1 MLKEL
6 YRMAVFAQVV
16 ERGSFS
22 KAAVALGLGKS
33 VVSAHVA
40 ALERR
45 LGTQL
50 INRSTRAL
58 SLTQEGN
65 AFYESCRQMVA
76 AGESAFA
83 TVESKRIGASGSIR
97 LTASYN
103 FGVSFLIA
111 QLAQFRKTPPDV
123 SFDLVL
129 EDSVSNVIEERF
141 DLALRVGRLPDTG
154 LFATEIGTCRM
165 LLCASRELVRAQ
177 PKISAPDDLLKLPW
191 VSIMQLPH
199 PEKLDLVN
207 ARTSQRLSLRLHAR
221 VKTHSGIAAREF
233 VRCGAGVA
241 LLPDYAVTEDLRRGD
256 LVQLLPN
263 WKEAH
268 PRPISALFPSRDRLP
283 TRVRMLVDFLAQ
295 SYAERI
301 PAT

>member
-6 YRMAVFAQVV
+6 YRMAVFAQVI

-65 AFYESCRQMVA
+65 AFYLSCRQMVS

-83 TVESKRIGASGSIR
+83 TVESKRVSASGSIR

-111 QLAQFRKTPPDV
+111 QLARFRQDHPDV

-141 DLALRVGRLPDTG
+141 DLALRVGRLPDTS
-154 LFATEIGTCRM
+154 LFAAEIGTCRM
-165 LLCASRELVRAQ
+165 LLCASPGIAAAK
-177 PKISAPDDLLKLPW
+177 PKVNAPGDLLKLPW
-191 VSIMQLPH
+191 ISITQLLH
-199 PEKLDLVN
+199 PDKLDLVHS
-207 ARTSQRLSLRLHAR
+207 RTSQRLSVRLNAK

-241 LLPDYAVTEDLRRGD
+241 LLPDYAVSDDLRRGD
-256 LVQLLPN
+256 LVRLLPS
-263 WKEAH
+263 WDEAH

-283 TRVRMLVDFLAQ
+283 TRVRMLVDFLGQ
-295 SYAERI
+295 SYAERVD
-301 PAT
+301 